1 MTLIVNRKTD
11 NENIKDYQ
19 QSLDEIR
26 IYWSEK
32 SVVGRLRDDVSCW
45 WRRLLPASYAQAA
58 QPIHAL
64 VHAVIHIVLCSFH
77 SMDFPF
83 NGFCSRA
90 HRLLYRISS
99 GSFFFSVARQLY
111 LCRVHSA
118 GGNQSRSVPGNVERK
133 QQPKGRKLMQQC
145 E

>member
-99 GSFFFSVARQLY
+99 GSFFFLWLDNYIFVVCILQEATRADLFQAMLKE
-111 LCRVHSA
+111 
-118 GGNQSRSVPGNVERK
+118 NNNRK
-133 QQPKGRKLMQQC
+133 
-145 E
+145 EES